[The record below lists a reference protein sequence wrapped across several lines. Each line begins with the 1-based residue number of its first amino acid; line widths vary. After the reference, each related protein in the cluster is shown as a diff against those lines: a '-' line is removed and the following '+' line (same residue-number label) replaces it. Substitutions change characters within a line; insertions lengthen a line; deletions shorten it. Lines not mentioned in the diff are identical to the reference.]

1 MKTLI
6 SAALFMALSFGSYP
20 YKANA
25 QVGSANAAAAVA
37 SVAENNFVTFSG
49 EKSGKKADAS
59 TVNMRATKDFSKTFK
74 NVNNQTWY
82 KVGNGYIANF
92 LSEGVDYRVNYDNKG
107 RWQSNLLTYTEDHLP
122 FEVRDLVKSR
132 FYDYDIFICY
142 EYQFTEGKAYI
153 IKMEDAKSYKTLK
166 VYDGEIISEEDLTKS
181 N

>member
-6 SAALFMALSFGSYP
+6 TAALSMALLFSPYP

-25 QVGSANAAAAVA
+25 QVGSANAAAAIT
-37 SVAENNFVTFSG
+37 SIAENNLLPFSG
-49 EKSGKKADAS
+49 ENSSKKADAS
-59 TVNMRATKDFSKTFK
+59 TVNIRATKDFSKTFK

-82 KVGNGYIANF
+82 KVGTGYIANF
-92 LSEGVDYRVNYDNKG
+92 LSEGVDYRINYDNKG

-132 FYDYDIFICY
+132 FYDYTIFVCY

-166 VYDGEIISEEDLTKS
+166 VYDGEIISEEDLIKS